1 MNFCLLW
8 SIFFWSNSLMMGL
21 FSMSPQAQR
30 QKDKDNRPMGEIP
43 SGVPSVAGNN
53 SRQASGT
60 SGKLSSSYPP
70 IFNACPGESWE
81 QYILEECDFLCG
93 IRREVT
99 SC

>member
-1 MNFCLLW
+1 
-8 SIFFWSNSLMMGL
+8 MMGL

-60 SGKLSSSYPP
+60 SGKLSSSIHPSSTLVQVRVG
-70 IFNACPGESWE
+70 NNTG
-81 QYILEECDFLCG
+81 G
-93 IRREVT
+93 V
-99 SC
+99 